1 MPTQPHG
8 GGHPRRLALIAAAVA
23 VALAAAVTIV
33 VAGRGGD
40 NETSGSSQSPSTAL
54 TTTTA
59 ASTTASTE
67 PGAAANP
74 PPATATT
81 APAPS
86 GMPAGPNDYAV
97 AAFTAWQQGNLAA
110 LAELAEPE
118 VVGFLAA
125 ADPGDGNWGAPRFEG
140 AAGSTYATWTRPEI
154 EFVVRVGNEMASTG
168 QPHAVSQVFFW
179 SAPGRVAIWPFTTQ
193 DEANA
198 TQEQVDQGH
207 QPWLLEL
214 TTVVSSYAEAELG
227 WANAAVATVGPTSYE
242 VTDPDSGA
250 QANLVVSQPART
262 GEGGIW
268 AVTRA
273 GDV

>member
-1 MPTQPHG
+1 
-8 GGHPRRLALIAAAVA
+8 
-23 VALAAAVTIV
+23 
-33 VAGRGGD
+33 
-40 NETSGSSQSPSTAL
+40 
-54 TTTTA
+54 
-59 ASTTASTE
+59 
-67 PGAAANP
+67 
-74 PPATATT
+74 
-81 APAPS
+81 
-86 GMPAGPNDYAV
+86 
-97 AAFTAWQQGNLAA
+97 
-110 LAELAEPE
+110 
-118 VVGFLAA
+118 
-125 ADPGDGNWGAPRFEG
+125 
-140 AAGSTYATWTRPEI
+140 
-154 EFVVRVGNEMASTG
+154 
-168 QPHAVSQVFFW
+168 
-179 SAPGRVAIWPFTTQ
+179 VAIWPFTTQ